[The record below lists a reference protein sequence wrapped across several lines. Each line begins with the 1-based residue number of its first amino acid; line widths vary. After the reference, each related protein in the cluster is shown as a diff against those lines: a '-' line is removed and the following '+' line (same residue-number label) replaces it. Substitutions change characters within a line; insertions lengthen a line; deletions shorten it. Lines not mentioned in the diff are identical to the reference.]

1 MKPSKRLSDELSI
14 SQAALLLLLVSDFD
28 SEDPI
33 LLTLFEAL
41 KSEAALVLA
50 EQSKEIRDDL
60 LSELGYLL
68 APYLSNSSRRP
79 WPLKIKLAFP
89 FFLVHPQIR

>member
-1 MKPSKRLSDELSI
+1 MKPHKRLSDELSI

-41 KSEAALVLA
+41 KSEAAIVLA
-50 EQSKEIRDDL
+50 EQSKETRDAL
-60 LSELGYLL
+60 LAELGNLL
-68 APYLSNSSRRP
+68 APYLSNSSS
-79 WPLKIKLAFP
+79 
-89 FFLVHPQIR
+89 